1 MDWSDDKKLQLTL
14 GLDEGIVLGRTLG
27 DMLGWSDSKEVGLAL
42 GLKERIMLSRT
53 LGNMRYCLEAEKS
66 WDSC

>member
-1 MDWSDDKKLQLTL
+1 M
-14 GLDEGIVLGRTLG
+14 LGRTLG

-53 LGNMRYCLEAEKS
+53 LGNMLCCLETEKS